1 MNLAIRQKLQNALEQ
16 AKRVHGAIV
25 LDKTDG
31 DSVTIE
37 LDLICYE
44 TTVQATAADGHWV
57 EIPYSD
63 IAAVHYVA
71 H

>member
-16 AKRVHGAIV
+16 ARSVRGAIAI
-25 LDKTDG
+25 DKTDG
-31 DSVTIE
+31 GSVTIE

-44 TTVQATAADGHWV
+44 TTVQATAEDGSWV
-57 EIPYSD
+57 EIPYSE
-63 IAAVHYVA
+63 IAAVHSVT

>member
-16 AKRVHGAIV
+16 ARSVRGAIAI
-25 LDKTDG
+25 DKIDG

-44 TTVQATAADGHWV
+44 TTVQATAEDGSWV

-63 IAAVHYVA
+63 IAAVHCRP

>member
-1 MNLAIRQKLQNALEQ
+1 MNLAIRQKLQNALVLAQ
-16 AKRVHGAIV
+16 NHHGVIAI
-25 LDKTDG
+25 DKVDG

-37 LDLICYE
+37 LDLVCYE
-44 TTVQATAADGHWV
+44 TTVQATAEDGSWV

-63 IAAVHYVA
+63 ITAVHCVA

>member
-16 AKRVHGAIV
+16 ARSVRGAIAI
-25 LDKTDG
+25 DKTDG
-31 DSVTIE
+31 GSVTIE

-44 TTVQATAADGHWV
+44 TTVQATAEDGSWV

-63 IAAVHYVA
+63 IAAVHSVT

>member
-16 AKRVHGAIV
+16 AQRLHGAIAI
-25 LDKTDG
+25 DKTDG

-37 LDLICYE
+37 LDLVCYE
-44 TTVQATAADGHWV
+44 TTVQATARDGNWV

-63 IAAVHYVA
+63 IAAVHCVVP
-71 H
+71 